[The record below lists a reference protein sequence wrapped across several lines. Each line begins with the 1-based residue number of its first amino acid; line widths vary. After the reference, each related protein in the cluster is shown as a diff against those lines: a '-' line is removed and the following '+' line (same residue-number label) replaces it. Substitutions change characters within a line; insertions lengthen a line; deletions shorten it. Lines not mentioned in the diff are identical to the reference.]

1 MNPKISIIVP
11 IYNVEDYLH
20 QSISSILNQTFKDFE
35 LILVNDGST
44 DKCGE
49 ICDEYARQD
58 SRLKVIHKEN
68 GGVSSARNRGIDA
81 AKGEYIGYV
90 DPDDEIEPQMYE
102 LLVNQAIRTNADMV
116 VCQMKTINL
125 KTNIIS
131 ISSVCDED
139 IFDNKGIREKIIPA
153 VLDKRYFSLLSC
165 ANKLYKK
172 SWFDQKE
179 FKFDEDK
186 SHGEDFRL
194 NFRLLTHIS
203 CLVFVKNPLYI
214 YYIRP
219 RNSLTQMFREDL
231 YEYIVDTKDFG
242 LSLCDQYK
250 FEHLKAKWVIEYI
263 NNTLNYL
270 ENVITSNL
278 EVDRKNVILDRIIE
292 DKSFLQLL
300 HNYQSSSSFHRILK
314 RLCLHRNKLMLQ
326 LLVKTKFIFRKIT
339 A

>member
-125 KTNIIS
+125 NTNTIS
-131 ISSVCDED
+131 VSSVCDEGVLD
-139 IFDNKGIREKIIPA
+139 KKGIKEKIIPA
-153 VLDKRYFSLLSC
+153 ILDKKYFSLLSC
-165 ANKLYKK
+165 ANKLYRK
-172 SWFDQKE
+172 SWLVKE
-179 FKFDEDK
+179 EFRFDEEK
-186 SHGEDFRL
+186 SHGEDVRL
-194 NFRLLTHIS
+194 NFKLLTHIN
-203 CLVFVKNPLYI
+203 CIVFVSKPLYI

-219 RNSLTQMFREDL
+219 RSSLTQMFREDL
-231 YEYIVDTKDFG
+231 YEYIVDTKNSALF
-242 LSLCDQYK
+242 LCDQYK
-250 FEHLKAKWVIEYI
+250 LEHLKAKWITEYI

-270 ENVITSNL
+270 ESVITSNL
-278 EVDRKNVILDRIIE
+278 EARRKEGILKRIME
-292 DKSFLQLL
+292 DQNFIQLL
-300 HNYQSSSSFHRILK
+300 HNYQASSSFHRLLK
-314 RLCLHRNKLMLQ
+314 RLCLNKSRLIIQ
-326 LLVKTKFIFRKIT
+326 LVVKAKFILRKIT